1 MIRRTL
7 DACEAMKRSYEIILV
22 DDGSVD
28 KSASMI
34 EEASLKYPHKI
45 IGVILTTNFGQHAA
59 VTAGLAQS
67 RGKYVVTLDAD
78 LQNPPEE
85 IHKLVENWRKAMMS
99 SAQSA
104 KTGRTPSSANLRP
117 RQST

>member
-1 MIRRTL
+1 MATDTLELSIVVPVYNEELNLPEMIRRTL

-85 IHKLVENWRKAMMS
+85 IQACR
-99 SAQSA
+99 
-104 KTGRTPSSANLRP
+104 KTGGRL
-117 RQST
+117 